1 MSKEQIIILCVSIF
15 VAILLL
21 VAIIYFFIYPLIR
34 KKYMYRN
41 FKFAYYKKIYKITEY
56 NDFLL
61 VNNVNLRNN
70 EDLII
75 SRIDHIMVGKKYIYI
90 IKDKF
95 YRGAINGNR
104 EDNTW
109 LFFDAKNNKKEIS
122 NPMKKNEE
130 RVKNLCALTRIDQKL
145 CISIVLI
152 NDDCVI
158 KDPKALYSNNSFIIS
173 NKGLNKLIKSI
184 EKRDIKPL
192 DQVSSEQ
199 AVNEIY
205 RIYGRGREE

>member
-1 MSKEQIIILCVSIF
+1 
-15 VAILLL
+15 
-21 VAIIYFFIYPLIR
+21 
-34 KKYMYRN
+34 MYRN
-41 FKFAYYKKIYKITEY
+41 FKFVYYKKIYKITEY

-199 AVNEIY
+199 AINEIY

>member
-1 MSKEQIIILCVSIF
+1 MSKELIIILCVSIF
-15 VAILLL
+15 VGVLLI

-41 FKFAYYKKIYKITEY
+41 FKYVYYKKIAKITEY
-56 NDFLL
+56 NDYLL

-75 SRIDHIMVGKKYIYI
+75 SNINHIMLGKKYIYI
-90 IKDKF
+90 IKDRY
-95 YRGAINGNR
+95 YRGAINGNK
-104 EDNTW
+104 EDDIW
-109 LFFDAKNNKKEIS
+109 YFFDEKNNKKEIS
-122 NPMKKNEE
+122 NPMKRNEE
-130 RVKNLCALTRIDQKL
+130 RIKNLCVLTKIDPKL

-158 KDPKALYSNNSFIIS
+158 KDPKSLYSNNSFIIS
-173 NKGLNKLIKSI
+173 CKGLNKLIKSL
-184 EKRDIKPL
+184 EKRNVKQI
-192 DQVSSEQ
+192 DQLAAEQ
-199 AVNEIY
+199 AMNEIY